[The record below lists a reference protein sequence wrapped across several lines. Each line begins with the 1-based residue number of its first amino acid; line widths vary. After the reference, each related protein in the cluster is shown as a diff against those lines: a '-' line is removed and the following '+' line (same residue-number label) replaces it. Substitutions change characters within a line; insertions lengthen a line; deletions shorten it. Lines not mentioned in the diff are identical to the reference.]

1 MMLLAVTGYFLL
13 VVGLLCLLF
22 FPAQRNALSARLGA
36 GVRQLAHGGSTG
48 AGALFAAL
56 RRGIDSTRQR
66 GRGTIAWLR
75 RHRLQSAAVLLAVS
89 APSILAL
96 SLQQRA
102 LFELDDAPRAM
113 DRHIALLL
121 EGEQLAPPPALPPE
135 AFTTREVTLM
145 RPTAAWA
152 SRNWDLLDDEFR
164 QRLLMIFKLMR
175 ERHGYELVLLEGYR
189 SPERQASLAAQGDHV
204 TRAGAN
210 MSYHQYGL
218 AADIAFWR
226 DGKVVISELD
236 PWAMRGYGLYGEIA
250 EELGMTW
257 GGRWQMRDYG
267 HVELRRPGVLGSARR

>member
-1 MMLLAVTGYFLL
+1 MLLAVTGYFLL

-22 FPAQRNALSARLGA
+22 FPAQRAALGGRLAAMAGRLTSSAGLGLAARTATLREITLSAGRL
-36 GVRQLAHGGSTG
+36 VRSVIG
-48 AGALFAAL
+48 
-56 RRGIDSTRQR
+56 
-66 GRGTIAWLR
+66 WLG
-75 RHRLQSAAVLLAVS
+75 RHRLRSAAVLLAIS

-96 SLQQRA
+96 SLQQRTV
-102 LFELDDAPRAM
+102 FELDDMPRTM

-121 EGEQLAPPPALPPE
+121 EGEHLAPPPPLPPE
-135 AFTTREVTLM
+135 AFTTREVTLV
-145 RPTAAWA
+145 RPTAVWA

-218 AADIAFWR
+218 AADVAFWR
-226 DGKVVISELD
+226 DNKVMISELD
-236 PWAMRGYGLYGEIA
+236 PWATRGYALYGEIA

-257 GGRWQMRDYG
+257 GGRWQMRDFG
-267 HVELRRPGVLGSARR
+267 HVELRRPGVLGGSRR